1 MPRQRYNLLIGSN
14 FSGVHWAIKGSL
26 SLSTVRQL
34 FEGIH
39 LALAPGWRA
48 YFLNTCFHSA
58 LAHQV
63 LLSLFAVEHVVSP
76 SIRLRVLIIQ
86 TLELFSFFAYNT
98 NRLQVP
104 PESEMEGWL
113 VESRRWELPRLG
125 SRSSVQLAEWQIFSM
140 WRSLPVAV
148 EVIGHRLRDR
158 HTSRMGRANEFHSNL
173 ALLH

>member
-86 TLELFSFFAYNT
+86 TSWAVFFLCLQHKQAAGAT
-98 NRLQVP
+98 RKWNRRLISRVKA
-104 PESEMEGWL
+104 MEVASPWIE
-113 VESRRWELPRLG
+113 VECAAGRWEI
-125 SRSSVQLAEWQIFSM
+125 SSM

-148 EVIGHRLRDR
+148 EVIGHRLRNR